1 MLDWL
6 RQVLGAIAE
15 GIGRGIRDGGDKL
28 IWEGFFS
35 RHVPETPSRSNFEVG
50 SAIENRPEKGSLDRL
65 LDLHPSQFDH
75 DRGER
80 DRDGAPGIDL

>member
-1 MLDWL
+1 M
-6 RQVLGAIAE
+6 AE

-35 RHVPETPSRSNFEVG
+35 RHVPETPSHSTFEVS
-50 SAIENRPEKGSLDRL
+50 SAVENKPERGCLDQF
-65 LDLHPSQFDH
+65 LDLHSSHGVDH

-80 DRDGAPGIDL
+80 DQDRAPGIDL

>member
-6 RQVLGAIAE
+6 RQVLGAIVD

-35 RHVPETPSRSNFEVG
+35 RHVPETPSRSTFEV
-50 SAIENRPEKGSLDRL
+50 SPAVENKPEKGSLDQF
-65 LDLHPSQFDH
+65 LDLHSNLGVDH
-75 DRGER
+75 DRAR
-80 DRDGAPGIDL
+80 DVDRAPGIDL